1 MDQVIITRSNTKTRS
16 MRRFFALVC
25 MLMLTGVA
33 VHAQKVVSGTVT
45 DGATNEPLSGVTV
58 FEKGTTNGT
67 FTDGNGEFSLTVA
80 DDASVLVF
88 RFLNYSTQEVEASG
102 SLDIAMEEDVLLL
115 DEVVVTALGIKRE
128 KKQLGYS
135 VQSVGGDDVVRS
147 GETNV
152 ISGLNSKVAGVQV
165 ISSTGSPGGASFIR
179 VRGSASMTGAN
190 QPLIV
195 IDGVPLDNSQ
205 LMSGNPD
212 NGTGGNSNN
221 LLSGVANSNR
231 AIDINPNDIADVT
244 VLKGPAASALYGI
257 QAANG
262 VILITTKRGSKAGS
276 GKALNVSYNTS
287 IAIDQVNKMPELQ
300 TKYAQGIS
308 GNYFPPETGLSVSWG
323 PLADTL
329 AWDGATDYP
338 YDRNGN
344 IVGQSDPTASI
355 PFSNYDNAGTFFQ
368 NGITTDHDIALSGG
382 SDNANYRFSIGRRN
396 QKGIVPLSEWGRTTL
411 KLAGDLKLSPR
422 IRTAASVG
430 YTNSGGRRVQ
440 QGSNLSGLMLG
451 MLRTPVNFDNSNGA
465 SDVEDPSAY
474 ILPDGTQRNYRGGG
488 GYDNPYW
495 TINQNPHTDQVN
507 RMYGFTSVTYDAFK
521 WLNIFYRLG
530 TDVYSDSRLQEFAI
544 NSRGNPA
551 GQVYQERHNYRHVNS
566 DLWIT
571 LSHDFS
577 EKFGGSLMLGNNLYN
592 QNYNRLYTQGDG
604 FTFANFTHI
613 SNAQTVLTR
622 ESTQNKRTAAVFF
635 DAKASY
641 DDWVFVN
648 VTGRNE
654 WSSTL
659 PSDGRSFFYPSASL
673 GLVITEPLGL
683 SDNNIL
689 PYAKLRVSYAQVGND
704 APIYAL
710 QTFYGNS
717 AINDGWTNGIAFPF
731 QGTSGFTYGGNTAV
745 LGNPA
750 LRPEKTSSLEIGA
763 DLRFVK
769 NRIGV
774 DFTYYSSASVDQIFA
789 VPVAASSG
797 AVQLIANA
805 GRVENK
811 GIEAILNFTPVKSD
825 NFRWDGQINF
835 TSNRNMVIE
844 LAEGVETV
852 SLGGFLGTAIRNVPG
867 QEYGQI
873 YGGTW
878 LRDTVTN
885 SIVIESDSAN
895 NPSGYGYPLES
906 GDEGVIGNP
915 NPRWL
920 MGFRNTFT
928 FKGLYFSFLFDIRQG
943 GDIWNGTQGAL
954 TFFGRSKL
962 TEDRGAVTVFE
973 GVKGTVDADGNLL
986 LQDETGTS
994 GTFTNNIEATLDED
1008 WYLGNGGG
1016 FGNVAEHFV
1025 QDGSWVRL
1033 REVTLGYELPAEWF
1047 ENTPFA
1053 GINIGAS
1060 ARNLWLST
1068 KYEGIDPETSL
1079 MGSVNAQGLD
1089 YFNMPNTKS
1098 YSFRLGVNF

>member
-1 MDQVIITRSNTKTRS
+1 

-25 MLMLTGVA
+25 LLMLTGIA

-45 DGATNEPLSGVTV
+45 DGATGEALSGVTI

-67 FTDGNGEFSLTVA
+67 FSDGNGSFSLTVQ
-80 DDASVLVF
+80 DDGSRLVF
-88 RFLNYSTQEVEASG
+88 RFVGYSTQEVEASG
-102 SLDIAMEEDVLLL
+102 NLDITMEEDVLML

-135 VQSVGGDDVVRS
+135 VQSVGGEDLVSS
-147 GETNV
+147 GETNM
-152 ISGLNSKVAGVQV
+152 IDGLNSKVAGVQV

-179 VRGSASMTGAN
+179 IRGSASMTGAN

-195 IDGVPLDNSQ
+195 IDGVPMDNSQ
-205 LMSGNPD
+205 RNSGNPD
-212 NGTGGNSNN
+212 NGNNN
-221 LLSGVANSNR
+221 LLAGVANSNR

-262 VILITTKRGSKAGS
+262 VILITTKRGASAGS
-276 GKALNVSYNTS
+276 GKALNVTYNTS
-287 IAIDQVNKMPELQ
+287 VAFDQVNKLPETQ

-308 GNYFPPETGLSVSWG
+308 GQYTPPETGFPLSWG

-329 AWDGATDYP
+329 FWDGATDYDF
-338 YDRNGN
+338 DRNGN
-344 IVGQSDPTASI
+344 IVGQSDPNASI
-355 PFSNYDNAGTFFQ
+355 PFTPYNNQEQFFRT
-368 NGITTDHDIALSGG
+368 GVTTDHDLALSGG

-396 QKGIVPLSEWGRTTL
+396 QTGIVPLSEWGRTSI
-411 KLAGDLKLSPR
+411 KFAGDVKLSPR

-440 QGSNLSGLMLG
+440 QGSNISGLMLG
-451 MLRTPVNFDNSNGA
+451 LSRSPINFDNSNG
-465 SDVEDPSAY
+465 SDDPEDASAY
-474 ILPDGTQRNYRGGG
+474 QLADGTQRNYRGGG

-495 TINQNPHTDQVN
+495 TINENPFTDQVN
-507 RMYGFTSVTYDAFK
+507 RLYGFTSVTYDATK
-521 WLNIFYRLG
+521 WLNVFYRLG
-530 TDVYSDSRLQEFAI
+530 TDVYSDNRQNIFAI
-544 NSRGNPA
+544 NTRTAPA
-551 GQVYQERHNYRHVNS
+551 GQTFLEKHNYRHVNS

-571 LSHDFS
+571 LSHDFN
-577 EKFGGSLMLGNNLYN
+577 EKFSGSLMLGNNLYAE
-592 QNYNRLYTQGDG
+592 NYNRLYVQGDG
-604 FTFANFTHI
+604 FTFPDFTHI
-613 SNAQTVLTR
+613 SNAQSVLTR
-622 ESTQNKRTAAVFF
+622 DLTQTKRTSALFF

-641 DDWVFVN
+641 DDWVFLN

-659 PSDGRSFFYPSASL
+659 PLENRSFFYPSASL
-673 GLVITEPLGL
+673 GLVLSEGLGF
-683 SDNNIL
+683 SDNKVL

-710 QTFYGNS
+710 LSYYGNA
-717 AINDGWTNGIAFPF
+717 AIGDGWTNGVAFPQ
-731 QGTSGFTYGGNTAV
+731 QGLSGFTYDDV
-745 LGNPA
+745 LGNPNI
-750 LRPEKTSSLEIGA
+750 RPEKTTSFEIGA

-774 DFTYYSSASVDQIFA
+774 DFTYYSAASVDQIFA

-797 AVQLIANA
+797 AIQLIANA
-805 GRVENK
+805 GRIENK
-811 GIEAILNFTPVKSD
+811 GVEVVLNFTPVKGKD
-825 NFRWDGQINF
+825 FRWDGQVNF
-835 TSNRNMVIE
+835 TTNRNQVIE

-852 SLGGFLGTAIRNVPG
+852 FLGGFLGTSVRNVPG

-873 YGGTW
+873 YGGTF
-878 LRDTVTN
+878 LRDTV
-885 SIVIESDSAN
+885 SGMMVIESDSSKDFGF
-895 NPSGYGYPLES
+895 PIES
-906 GDEGVIGNP
+906 GEEAVIGNP

-928 FKGLYFSFLFDIRQG
+928 YKGLYLSVLFDFRQG

-954 TFFGRSKL
+954 AYFGTAAL

-986 LQDETGTS
+986 LQDENGNAGTI
-994 GTFTNNIEATLDED
+994 TNNIEATLDED

-1025 QDGSWVRL
+1025 QDGSWIRL
-1033 REVTLGYELPAEWF
+1033 RELTLGYELPREWF
-1047 ENTPFA
+1047 EKTPFA
-1053 GINIGAS
+1053 GINVGAS

-1068 KYEGIDPETSL
+1068 KYEGIDPETNL
-1079 MGSVNAQGLD
+1079 TGSNNAQGLD

-1098 YSFRLGVNF
+1098 YSFRLGIQF